1 MSEPKQTVYVV
12 DDDASHLSSM
22 GRLLRA
28 SGYTVACFSS
38 ATEFLGQL
46 PSTAAGCVITDL
58 RMPGMDGAALQKAM
72 VRSEIPLPIVFLS
85 GHGDIPTTVEAMR
98 LGAEDFLVKTAPAG
112 VLLAAVERALARDS
126 GERAARARRSNLQE
140 QFGRLTPREREV
152 LNRVLQGRKNKQIAA
167 ELDISERSVK
177 RHRTRLMRKLEA
189 GSVAQLVRLV
199 AEAGID
205 LERED

>member
-28 SGYTVACFSS
+28 AGYTVACFSS
-38 ATEFLGQL
+38 ATELLGQVT
-46 PSTAAGCVITDL
+46 STSAGCVITDL
-58 RMPGMDGAALQKAM
+58 RMPGMDGAALQREL
-72 VRSEIPLPIVFLS
+72 VRFEISLPIVFLT

-126 GERAARARRSNLQE
+126 KERVEQADRRELVST
-140 QFGRLTPREREV
+140 FDRLTPREREV
-152 LNRVLQGRKNKQIAA
+152 LGQVLRGRRNKQIAHA
-167 ELDISERSVK
+167 LGITERSVK
-177 RHRTRLMRKLEA
+177 RHRTNLMRKLEVD
-189 GSVAQLVRLV
+189 SVAELSRLA
-199 AEAGID
+199 AEAGLQVD
-205 LERED
+205 R

>member
-28 SGYTVACFSS
+28 AGYTVACFSS
-38 ATEFLGQL
+38 ATEFLAKL
-46 PSTAAGCVITDL
+46 SSPAAGCVITDL
-58 RMPGMDGAALQKAM
+58 RMPGMDGAALQREL
-72 VRSEIPLPIVFLS
+72 VRFEISLPIVFLT

-126 GERAARARRSNLQE
+126 KERVEQADRRELVST
-140 QFGRLTPREREV
+140 FDRLTPREREV
-152 LNRVLQGRKNKQIAA
+152 LGQVLRGRRNKQIAHD
-167 ELDISERSVK
+167 LGITERSVK
-177 RHRTRLMRKLEA
+177 RHRTNLMRRLEVD
-189 GSVAQLVRLV
+189 SVAELARLA
-199 AEAGID
+199 AEAGLQVD
-205 LERED
+205 R